1 MRNKNIVAGLF
12 LTVLGLAYGYL
23 TTGLPERSLPNMPG
37 PSFFPWIITFCLLVL
52 SVSLLVQGLR
62 MAPDDPI
69 PKPGLEKP
77 DGDSAPAF
85 MFFGVFAVYLALL
98 PFLGFLLASIPF
110 FAVLMALY
118 GETRKLWII
127 SLSLGFPIFLFLLF
141 RDVFNIP
148 LPRGSVSLLDSALR
162 ALTG

>member
-1 MRNKNIVAGLF
+1 MRKNNIIAGLF

-37 PSFFPWIITFCLLVL
+37 PSFFPWIITVCLLVL

-62 MAPDDPI
+62 MAADDS
-69 PKPGLEKP
+69 KPEKP
-77 DGDSAPAF
+77 EAGSFPAVLF
-85 MFFGVFAVYLALL
+85 LGVFAVYLALL

-110 FAVLMALY
+110 FAVLMILY
-118 GETRKLWII
+118 GETRKLWIA
-127 SLSLGFPIFLFLLF
+127 SFSFGFPIFLLLLF
-141 RDVFNIP
+141 RDVFNVP
-148 LPRGSVSLLDSALR
+148 LPRGTVDILSSALNALS